1 MIICQKNGAV
11 LRRINSISLGTEEIS
26 PRKDRCRKQWAFSAR
41 QDNAEWMNQ
50 RIHTIVIN
58 LTPIRDSAIS
68 ALRSLVSVIDA
79 RCCKEHF
86 VSRRRETDRICIL
99 NGQKGRKGRKK
110 RANGERERGLRW
122 PTEPQKQRKRWFRPQ
137 SRIATVRIEPKTG
150 VELNE
155 RLESYQ
161 VQYEQPKKKGKKR
174 PKTSKKN
181 WLQVPPAHQTWSQSS
196 GEKPQ
201 SNKKET

>member
-11 LRRINSISLGTEEIS
+11 LRRNNSISLGTEELS
-26 PRKDRCRKQWAFSAR
+26 PRNDRCRKQSAFSAR

-137 SRIATVRIEPKTG
+137 VRIEGKTKDTNWTKG
-150 VELNE
+150 LSLTRYSTN
-155 RLESYQ
+155 RP
-161 VQYEQPKKKGKKR
+161 PKKGEKR
-174 PKTSKKN
+174 PKTTKKTGFRS
-181 WLQVPPAHQTWSQSS
+181 PPRTRPEARAS
-196 GEKPQ
+196 GKKPQ

>member
-11 LRRINSISLGTEEIS
+11 LRRNNSISLGTEELS
-26 PRKDRCRKQWAFSAR
+26 PRNDRCRIQSAFSAR

-50 RIHTIVIN
+50 RIHTIVIKS
-58 LTPIRDSAIS
+58 TPIRAQCNFGV
-68 ALRSLVSVIDA
+68 ALFNSVIDA

-86 VSRRRETDRICIL
+86 VSRRRETDRICTL
-99 NGQKGRKGRKK
+99 NGQKWRKGRKK
-110 RANGERERGLRW
+110 KGNGERERGLRW

-161 VQYEQPKKKGKKR
+161 VQ
-174 PKTSKKN
+174 
-181 WLQVPPAHQTWSQSS
+181 
-196 GEKPQ
+196 
-201 SNKKET
+201 

>member
-11 LRRINSISLGTEEIS
+11 LRRINSISLGTEELS

-79 RCCKEHF
+79 RCLKEHF
-86 VSRRRETDRICIL
+86 VSRRRESDRICIL

-110 RANGERERGLRW
+110 KGNGERERGLRW
-122 PTEPQKQRKRWFRPQ
+122 PTEPQKQRKRWFRPTG
-137 SRIATVRIEPKTG
+137 ANEGKTEDTNWTKG
-150 VELNE
+150 SSLTRYSTN
-155 RLESYQ
+155 R
-161 VQYEQPKKKGKKR
+161 PKKKGE
-174 PKTSKKN
+174 KT
-181 WLQVPPAHQTWSQSS
+181 P
-196 GEKPQ
+196 
-201 SNKKET
+201 